1 MNDYNIVFEL
11 AKEFSLKCFL
21 LSSMDEI
28 KDDALFVLN
37 NDIAIRLSEISLE
50 RNSPIIWISKLQ
62 TRVAVF
68 PVNDDF
74 IFILSKSINGY
85 VRSMD
90 KGTTQYSNKYYE
102 YDLRIWEKAFR
113 TIYLVLYGKSYGDLL
128 YKLEINPNRVD
139 EEELYMKYSKFKKND
154 YEVLEELYNLED
166 MCIEYISQLD
176 EFGIVQLFEN
186 FTSGFIVNLNN
197 MIYENSLDTAKVFAI
212 SIFTVARRAAIS
224 NGLEQVAASTMF
236 CLYVEQLSGMN
247 NEEEIDELIISCCLD
262 YIIKIKDLRHV
273 KKYSEIINEAICF
286 IHNNIYN
293 RILMDDIAE
302 SVGISTSYFMKL
314 FREEVSIKV
323 STYINLTKIDE
334 AKRLLRFSSL
344 TINEISQLLMFSTQS
359 YFTKIFKD
367 EVKMTPYE
375 YRNNR
380 ILIK

>member
-28 KDDALFVLN
+28 KDDALFILN

-273 KKYSEIINEAICF
+273 KNYSEIINEAICF

>member
-293 RILMDDIAE
+293 RNNNRLM
-302 SVGISTSYFMKL
+302 T
-314 FREEVSIKV
+314 RNV
-323 STYINLTKIDE
+323 ST
-334 AKRLLRFSSL
+334 
-344 TINEISQLLMFSTQS
+344 
-359 YFTKIFKD
+359 
-367 EVKMTPYE
+367 
-375 YRNNR
+375 
-380 ILIK
+380 

>member
-1 MNDYNIVFEL
+1 
-11 AKEFSLKCFL
+11 
-21 LSSMDEI
+21 
-28 KDDALFVLN
+28 
-37 NDIAIRLSEISLE
+37 
-50 RNSPIIWISKLQ
+50 
-62 TRVAVF
+62 
-68 PVNDDF
+68 
-74 IFILSKSINGY
+74 
-85 VRSMD
+85 
-90 KGTTQYSNKYYE
+90 
-102 YDLRIWEKAFR
+102 
-113 TIYLVLYGKSYGDLL
+113 
-128 YKLEINPNRVD
+128 
-139 EEELYMKYSKFKKND
+139 
-154 YEVLEELYNLED
+154 
-166 MCIEYISQLD
+166 
-176 EFGIVQLFEN
+176 
-186 FTSGFIVNLNN
+186 
-197 MIYENSLDTAKVFAI
+197 
-212 SIFTVARRAAIS
+212 
-224 NGLEQVAASTMF
+224 MF

>member
-28 KDDALFVLN
+28 KDDALFILN

-176 EFGIVQLFEN
+176 EFGIVQLF
-186 FTSGFIVNLNN
+186 
-197 MIYENSLDTAKVFAI
+197 
-212 SIFTVARRAAIS
+212 
-224 NGLEQVAASTMF
+224 
-236 CLYVEQLSGMN
+236 
-247 NEEEIDELIISCCLD
+247 
-262 YIIKIKDLRHV
+262 
-273 KKYSEIINEAICF
+273 
-286 IHNNIYN
+286 
-293 RILMDDIAE
+293 
-302 SVGISTSYFMKL
+302 
-314 FREEVSIKV
+314 
-323 STYINLTKIDE
+323 
-334 AKRLLRFSSL
+334 
-344 TINEISQLLMFSTQS
+344 
-359 YFTKIFKD
+359 
-367 EVKMTPYE
+367 
-375 YRNNR
+375 
-380 ILIK
+380 

>member
-28 KDDALFVLN
+28 KDDALFILN

>member
-28 KDDALFVLN
+28 KDDALFILN

-186 FTSGFIVNLNN
+186 FTSGFIINLNN